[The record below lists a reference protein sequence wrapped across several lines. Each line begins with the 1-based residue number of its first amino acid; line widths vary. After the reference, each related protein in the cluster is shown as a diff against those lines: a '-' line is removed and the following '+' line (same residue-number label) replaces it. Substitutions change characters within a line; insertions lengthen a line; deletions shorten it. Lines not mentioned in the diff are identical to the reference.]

1 MQQVTGQAALAQ
13 LQEGRTPS
21 VKVQSKF
28 KTQDQGRRFAA
39 WTCKGYSHAPSK
51 LKAGPLEWT
60 PMCSCRLTD
69 TPSKLQAGPLE
80 WTPMCSCR
88 GTGKVGQGLW
98 RSRWRAASDSQS
110 SSV

>member
-21 VKVQSKF
+21 VKVQDARSRPQ
-28 KTQDQGRRFAA
+28 TCCMDSQGLL
-39 WTCKGYSHAPSK
+39 THTPSK

-69 TPSKLQAGPLE
+69 TPSKLKAGPLE

-98 RSRWRAASDSQS
+98 RSRWRAASDSQG